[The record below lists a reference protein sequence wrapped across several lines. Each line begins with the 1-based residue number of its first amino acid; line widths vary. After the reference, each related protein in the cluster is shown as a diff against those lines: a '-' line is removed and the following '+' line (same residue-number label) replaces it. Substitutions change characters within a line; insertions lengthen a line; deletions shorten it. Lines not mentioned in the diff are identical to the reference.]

1 MDEKGVIRMGTAFA
15 KEEMLQANQFRTLSQ
30 RELQKRLKAHE
41 KLGILFANQGLGA
54 VMLSYERY
62 EALVNRLND
71 LENLLEDIELEQ
83 TFGYRLNTPADEWVA
98 HPEGSS
104 TLELYRRR
112 KRELDRQ

>member
-1 MDEKGVIRMGTAFA
+1 MSTAFS
-15 KEEMLQANQFRTLSQ
+15 KEEMLQANQFRALSQ
-30 RELQKRLKAHE
+30 RELQKRLKTHE

-98 HPEGSS
+98 HPEGAS
-104 TLELYRRR
+104 TLEMYHKR
-112 KRELDRQ
+112 KRGRDGQ